1 MTVYQTVN
9 GVYDNLPCHKN
20 YDKTT
25 IFVIFHLTFFIG
37 DKMSIVRLN
46 QLKLKS
52 VINIKY
58 DLFYRI
64 WYMIIRMLF
73 LLKSFDKLHT
83 VKVCRHYCQ

>member
-1 MTVYQTVN
+1 
-9 GVYDNLPCHKN
+9 
-20 YDKTT
+20 
-25 IFVIFHLTFFIG
+25 
-37 DKMSIVRLN
+37 MSIVRLN